1 MFGIQDQ
8 AGNLRNLF
16 KFDQINHS
24 NVLFKLHHQVNFFLV
39 LFGVLFIA
47 AENYLDSDK
56 IKCHGS
62 PSDYQEEYCFL
73 HGTYH
78 ITEALS
84 KDIPNHSCFH
94 RGKGE
99 PYKSGGPTINYY
111 VWLPFILALLLVL
124 IKAPRKLWKLLE
136 QGCMENLM
144 MSTTPIANASPGK
157 DEDAVEEF
165 VAKFRKNGAKGRYL
179 LCYTACEVLNLLV
192 VILCLF
198 IVDTLTN
205 GQFMT
210 YGNDV
215 RIYYQNKI
223 EEDSENTGLA
233 TNDQNPMCEV
243 FPTIVAC
250 VVGTGAIDGNTDTYA
265 GLCILSNN
273 LFNQF
278 YMLVVWYWWVFL
290 IIISSMGLVYRL
302 AVCLIPAFS
311 KSMLTYPLCW
321 MGVDEASIAKIR
333 DLTPAESF
341 VLRRLAVN
349 MRSTRVWE
357 KICEGLANRSR
368 KKNMEMGL
376 INDVENGS

>member
-1 MFGIQDQ
+1 
-8 AGNLRNLF
+8 
-16 KFDQINHS
+16 
-24 NVLFKLHHQVNFFLV
+24 
-39 LFGVLFIA
+39 
-47 AENYLDSDK
+47 
-56 IKCHGS
+56 
-62 PSDYQEEYCFL
+62 
-73 HGTYH
+73 
-78 ITEALS
+78 
-84 KDIPNHSCFH
+84 
-94 RGKGE
+94 
-99 PYKSGGPTINYY
+99 
-111 VWLPFILALLLVL
+111 
-124 IKAPRKLWKLLE
+124 
-136 QGCMENLM
+136 MENLM

-223 EEDSENTGLA
+223 EEDSENTGVA